1 MSEHRP
7 HGPHDPE
14 DPARDA
20 AAGLDREIH
29 VKTFFWFGA
38 GLVVMTLISL
48 AAMALLFRGLAHQAQ
63 RRDPAPS
70 PIQEANERHLP
81 PGPTLQTAPEMDL
94 GAMRAAEEARLHSYG
109 WVDESQGIAH
119 IPIERAIEILAQR
132 SATATTEVAPAPG
145 TTPAGP
151 SPASPAPSGEA
162 HP

>member
-38 GLVVMTLISL
+38 GLVIMTLISL
-48 AAMALLFRGLAHQAQ
+48 AAMALLFRGLAHQAD

-70 PIQEANERHLP
+70 PIVEANQRRLP
-81 PGPTLQTAPEMDL
+81 PTPNLQTSPEMDL
-94 GAMRAAEEARLHSYG
+94 STMRAAEDARLHSYG
-109 WVDESQGIAH
+109 WVDQSQGIAH
-119 IPIERAIEILAQR
+119 IPIERAMEILAQR
-132 SATATTEVAPAPG
+132 SAAATSEVAPAPG
-145 TTPAGP
+145 TVPAATPSNEGQQ
-151 SPASPAPSGEA
+151 
-162 HP
+162 